1 MADGELLVARI
12 TYNFKTDEKSY
23 QWIQDRL
30 TREILV
36 LKLLKHL
43 DQTLP
48 VPQIYVWDF
57 DPSNSVDAPFSVME
71 RLYGEDQWSAWPKL
85 TSEEKIK
92 FVQSLAE
99 AMGRIFKISMPS
111 IGSLEKLTNENH
123 PIVGPFV
130 RIPSDPRTGGPY
142 ATIDEYLAAELQ
154 PWRADDQSEYE
165 FSVPELFERLHVLAR
180 RLVPRDDPTMLRP
193 VLFHN
198 DLDVRNVMAND
209 GIVSGIIDWEYHAA
223 LPACLAAVY
232 PKFMRFDGIFDPKY
246 DIERRIMPTKES
258 WATASE
264 AGPLRRQ
271 DEYRWTMCAPWI
283 LERTFADF

>member
-1 MADGELLVARI
+1 MPCHISSKAPSIYNPQLNNQTLGPLKSAVFRLLGREVLDCTRLGRGFFNVVYGLKMADGEQLVARI

-43 DQTLP
+43 DHTLP

-92 FVQSLAE
+92 FVQSLAD
-99 AMGRIFKISMPS
+99 ASARIFKVSMPS

-123 PIVGPFV
+123 PIVGPFI
-130 RIPSDPRTGGPY
+130 RMPSDPRTGGPY

-154 PWRADDQSEYE
+154 PWTASGQSEYE
-165 FSVPELFERLHVLAR
+165 FSVPELFERLHVLAH
-180 RLVPRDDPTMLRP
+180 RLVPRDAPPMLRP
-193 VLFHN
+193 VLFHT
-198 DLDVRNVMAND
+198 DLDVRNVMVND
-209 GIVSGIIDWEYHAA
+209 GIVSGIIDWEVCPNFT
-223 LPACLAAVY
+223 LLL
-232 PKFMRFDGIFDPKY
+232 ITDP
-246 DIERRIMPTKES
+246 S
-258 WATASE
+258 
-264 AGPLRRQ
+264 
-271 DEYRWTMCAPWI
+271 
-283 LERTFADF
+283 